1 MLSLGPSWSTSI
13 VSGQP
18 ELYSVT
24 LSQKEEK
31 LWGFY
36 LATWKQQNG
45 KRLRKGQDGVS
56 SEI

>member
-1 MLSLGPSWSTSI
+1 MLSLGPSWSISI

-31 LWGFY
+31 LWGCY
-36 LATWKQQNG
+36 LAAWKQQNG
-45 KRLRKGQDGVS
+45 KRLRSRWSFK
-56 SEI
+56 